1 MNKHVEKAYGKINL
15 GLDVIGRREDGYH
28 LVKMIMQ
35 TVALHDVVT
44 LEKVSDGKISM
55 TTNDATLPVDED
67 NLCIKAANLLKEEFG
82 FLEGVKIHLEKNI
95 PVAAGM
101 AGGSTDAAAVL
112 KGLNHMFQLGLDSE
126 GLMKRGLRLGA
137 DIPYCI
143 MGGTALSEGIGE
155 ELTGIS
161 PMPEVSLLIA
171 KPPVNVSTG
180 KVYGALDALTS
191 YEHPDIDG
199 MVKAIEEK
207 DISKICDKMGNV
219 LADVTM
225 PMVPEVKELR
235 DTMLDY
241 GATGA
246 MMTGSGPTVFGFFE
260 DETALEDCYDFLKKK
275 NQCER
280 LYKTAI
286 QNDIDE

>member
-1 MNKHVEKAYGKINL
+1 MDKLEIKAYGKINL
-15 GLDVIGRREDGYH
+15 GLDVLGKREDGYH

-35 TVALHDVVT
+35 TVDLFDVLT
-44 LEKVSDGKISM
+44 LEKTADGSVSM
-55 TTNDATLPVDED
+55 TTDDINLPVDGE

-82 FLEGVKIHLEKNI
+82 FSDGIKIHLQKNI

-112 KGLNHMFQLGLDSE
+112 KGVNQIFDLGLSQQD
-126 GLMKRGLRLGA
+126 LMERGLLLGA

-143 MGGTALSEGIGE
+143 LGGTALSEGIGE
-155 ELTGIS
+155 ILTPLPS
-161 PMPEVSLLIA
+161 MPKVNVLIA

-180 KVYGALDALTS
+180 KVYGALDSLSS

-199 MVKAIEEK
+199 MILAIERK
-207 DISKICDKMGNV
+207 DIKGVCATMGNV

-225 PMVPEVKELR
+225 PMVPKIKEIR
-235 DTMLDY
+235 DIMNSFN
-241 GATGA
+241 AEGA
-246 MMTGSGPTVFGFFE
+246 MMTGSGPTVFGLFE
-260 DETALEDCYDFLKKK
+260 DDKDFEQCYLHLKEK
-275 NQCER
+275 NICER

-286 QNDIDE
+286 YS